1 MSTDS
6 IKEQI
11 EQRLQSQQASKEFK
25 DVGRVAMTKKELS
38 AYKYINISTLD
49 DLEKDA
55 VMARDRVKK
64 DAVWLPYDVNLE
76 RESGVSSGAAYLKVK
91 IRESVPTRPKDN
103 EFSRGVYV
111 LFLGVLQEK
120 FVEFKRVEQFKAFFD
135 SFRGAD
141 EETIYSYIIPKY
153 REFDADKKSL
163 VRDKVKSLY
172 RISSMYG
179 VYRLFEDIL
188 KEVFGARFLNLM
200 KRYSDAATQIWSEA
214 YSYEPISE
222 EESKGAIQL
231 QKERLEK
238 FIEANEKSKDEYQAM
253 SKAELFSTMNSKWQ
267 ITSMSKAIYKK
278 DIEQFRA
285 WALGYYDRNIKHQ
298 TQRSQ
303 EIIEGL
309 KPKGNDW
316 SWFDTKGEKKD
327 GDAPRKQA
335 DRVINS
341 KEPLSYIKRTGGYK
355 IEANTPQEI
364 VSQFGFSAVNY
375 GNYVNDEWSKDH
387 TKHFLGAMSD
397 LAEILNIDLKA
408 INQLGKLS
416 IAFGAKGR
424 AGHLATYFSSTKDIN
439 LTKKNGDGSVAHEW
453 GHYFDNVLFDLDAK
467 KGTPVFMSDVYA
479 NGFNPLY
486 IAFANF
492 MKFVLK
498 GAEGVTPKLPVT
510 FYAKP
515 QDTAPYIHLRSG
527 KINIELKSTIEET
540 LAGIPY
546 IDLIGNDYHS
556 TQERVYGY
564 VISKFGLESY
574 DVPLRLR
581 TSYFYHKSAY
591 SYFKYMDKD
600 EKGRYQISVSTR
612 TKYWTSNVE
621 LFARAFE
628 TVVLYKLVN
637 QNRMS
642 NYLVDSIPLRDVIA
656 ESYQEPYPS
665 GAELEYLSGLLDE
678 IIIAA
683 KRTFSIGDFVPTSRV
698 REDEFYE
705 VKDGVDKK
713 GMKSIVKDDVKE
725 VVFTDG
731 DKVEEVVVTPEK
743 DKNVEFDLSEEIEAL
758 KELSQFLDGEEKTAL
773 LEEIEGLEL
782 LLSMQ

>member
-38 AYKYINISTLD
+38 AYKYINISTLN

-64 DAVWLPYDVNLE
+64 DAVWIPYDVNLE

-91 IRESVPTRPKDN
+91 IRESVPTRPKDT

-111 LFLGVLQEK
+111 LFLGILQEK
-120 FVEFKRVEQFKAFFD
+120 FVEFKRVEQFKTFFD
-135 SFRGAD
+135 NLRSAD
-141 EETIYSYIIPKY
+141 EETMYSYIIPKY
-153 REFDADKKSL
+153 RELDADKKVL
-163 VRDKVKSLY
+163 VKDKIKSMY
-172 RISSMYG
+172 RISSIYG
-179 VYRLFEDIL
+179 ARRLFDDIV
-188 KEVFGARFLNLM
+188 KDTFGARFENM
-200 KRYSDAATQIWSEA
+200 IKRYSDAATQIWSEA
-214 YSYEPISE
+214 YSFEPISE
-222 EESKGAIQL
+222 EESKLAIEM
-231 QKERLEK
+231 QKERLQN
-238 FIEANEKSKDEYQAM
+238 FIIVNEKSKTDYQSL
-253 SKAELFSTMNSKWQ
+253 SKAELVMAMNNKW
-267 ITSMSKAIYKK
+267 TLNSFSKAEYKK
-278 DIEQFRA
+278 DIELFRD
-285 WALGYYDRNIKHQ
+285 WVLGYYDRSIKNQ

-316 SWFDTKGEKKD
+316 SWFDTKGEKKE

-341 KEPLSYIKRTGGYK
+341 KSPLAYIKRTGGYK

-364 VSQFGFSAVNY
+364 VSKFGFSAVNY

-408 INQLGKLS
+408 INELGKLS

-424 AGHLATYFSSTKDIN
+424 AGHLATYFPSTKDIN

-467 KGTPVFMSDVYA
+467 KGTPIFMSDVYA
-479 NGFNPLY
+479 KGTDRLY
-486 IAFANF
+486 IAYANF
-492 MKFVLK
+492 MRFIIK
-498 GAEGVTPKLPVT
+498 GAEGVTPRLPVT

-515 QDTAPYIHLRSG
+515 QDTPPVIQYRTHKFS
-527 KINIELKSTIEET
+527 IEIKTTIEET
-540 LAGIPY
+540 LAGIPD
-546 IDLIGNDYHS
+546 IDFISNDYHS
-556 TQERVYGY
+556 TQERIYGY

-574 DVPLRLR
+574 DVPLRLK

-600 EKGRYQISVSTR
+600 ERGRYAINVETR

-628 TVVLYKLVN
+628 TVVLYKLIN
-637 QNRMS
+637 KNRMS
-642 NYLVDSIPLRDVIA
+642 NYLVDSIPLQDVVS
-656 ESYQEPYPS
+656 ESYHEPYPS

-683 KRTFSIGDFVPTSRV
+683 KNTYSIGGFKPTSTV

-705 VKDGVDKK
+705 VNDGVDKK
-713 GMKSIVKDDVKE
+713 GMKSTVKDNVKQ
-725 VVFTDG
+725 VVFTEN
-731 DKVEEVVVTPEK
+731 DKVEEVVIETEK
-743 DKNVEFDLSEEIEAL
+743 GENFDLSSEIDAL
-758 KELSQFLDGEEKTAL
+758 KELSQFLDGEEKEAL

>member
-111 LFLGVLQEK
+111 LFLSILQEK
-120 FVEFKRVEQFKAFFD
+120 FVEFKRVEQFKTFFD
-135 SFRGAD
+135 SFRSAD
-141 EETIYSYIIPKY
+141 EETIYSYMIPKY
-153 REFDADKKSL
+153 REFDAEKKAFIK
-163 VRDKVKSLY
+163 DKVKSLY

-238 FIEANEKSKDEYQAM
+238 FIEANEKNKDEYRAM
-253 SKAELFSTMNSKWQ
+253 SKAELNSAMNSKWQ

-285 WALGYYDRNIKHQ
+285 WVLGYYDRNIKHQ

-316 SWFDTKGEKKD
+316 SWFDSKGEKKE
-327 GDAPRKQA
+327 GEAANRKQA

-341 KEPLSYIKRTGGYK
+341 KAPLAYIKRTGGYK

-397 LAEILNIDLKA
+397 LAEILNIDLKS

-424 AGHLATYFSSTKDIN
+424 AGHLATYFASTKDIN

-479 NGFNPLY
+479 SGSNSLY
-486 IAFANF
+486 IAYANF
-492 MKFVLK
+492 MKFILK

-527 KINIELKSTIEET
+527 KINIEIKSTIEET

-591 SYFKYMDKD
+591 SFFKYMDKD

-628 TVVLYKLVN
+628 TVVLYKLIN

-642 NYLVDSIPLRDVIA
+642 NYLVDSIPLQDVIA

-705 VKDGVDKK
+705 VKEGVDKSA
-713 GMKSIVKDDVKE
+713 MKVDKTDSVKVVSFEENNKTVKE
-725 VVFTDG
+725 VVEPVGAEEPSLEDTING
-731 DKVEEVVVTPEK
+731 LKV
-743 DKNVEFDLSEEIEAL
+743 
-758 KELSQFLDGEEKTAL
+758 L
-773 LEEIEGLEL
+773 LEFADESEKQELENLIYGLSL
-782 LLSMQ
+782 LN